1 MSDNYKYVRD
11 AINKMLYRVMTEIS
25 RYLENIIKAPSTI
38 NRIITY
44 YGWGNNI
51 DKPSEWY
58 ITFNDQIIK
67 TITIDLQFE
76 DKYLNIG

>member
-11 AINKMLYRVMTEIS
+11 AINKMLYQVMAQINQ
-25 RYLENIIKAPSTI
+25 YFENILKAPSTI
-38 NRIITY
+38 NRIIIY

-67 TITIDLQFE
+67 TFE
-76 DKYLNIG
+76 VILHEETNI

>member
-1 MSDNYKYVRD
+1 MNDNYKYVREV
-11 AINKMLYRVMTEIS
+11 INQMLYQVMTRIS
-25 RYLENIIKAPSTI
+25 QYLENIIKAPSTI
-38 NRIITY
+38 NRIIMY

-67 TITIDLQFE
+67 TFEIVLPSE